1 VGKGNT
7 WVIFNGVA
15 MGWTRSAK
23 SRRPECR
30 RQRVPGKI
38 KEKLLSRYS
47 ELDHLNIKPV
57 FTLYERVVHVGETCN
72 RFADIGCDCEL
83 HKMRSVTGL
92 RPDPLRQL

>member
-1 VGKGNT
+1 MEQQWGGQVGQSTGAPSAGANEFQVK
-7 WVIFNGVA
+7 FN
-15 MGWTRSAK
+15 K
-23 SRRPECR
+23 
-30 RQRVPGKI
+30 
-38 KEKLLSRYS
+38 KLLSSYS

-92 RPDPLRQL
+92 RPDPLGQL